1 MAKAVSKKT
10 VVELE
15 SSLISDAKHYAR
27 QIWLA
32 GLGTYAKVGQEGSEY
47 FKDLVKAGE
56 GVEKKGRKLVSTQI
70 DAANDTVKGRLSSVK
85 EKVGE
90 KLNLDKIEAAFDA
103 RVASALNRIGIPSR
117 RDVAALSAKLDE
129 LSAVLERVAKTH

>member
-1 MAKAVSKKT
+1 MAKAVSKKK

-15 SSLISDAKHYAR
+15 SSLYSDAKHYAR

-47 FKDLVKAGE
+47 FKELVKSGE
-56 GVEKKGRKLVSTQI
+56 SVEKKGRELVTTQI
-70 DAANDTVKGRLSSVK
+70 DAANDNVKGRLHSVK
-85 EKVGE
+85 A
-90 KLNLDKIEAAFDA
+90 KLNLDKIEEAFDA

-117 RDVAALSAKLDE
+117 RDVAELSAKLDS
-129 LSAVLERVAKTH
+129 LSEVLERVARTQ